1 LTVATVS
8 VGAFM
13 GQLDASIVNL
23 GYPSLQRAFHA
34 SLGAVQW
41 VGLSYLVVLIV
52 TVAAVGRLADM
63 LGRKMLYT
71 YGFLIFS
78 IGSGLCALA
87 PSLLLLDGFR
97 VVQAIGAVML
107 QANSVAIITASLAR
121 DRLGRGIG
129 VQGTAQAL
137 GLAFGPFV
145 GGVLIGL
152 GGWRLIFLVNIPIG
166 VLGVVT
172 AWLFVPR
179 SHDLAAHEPFDW
191 IGLALFVPAL
201 TSLLLALSFG
211 NQRGWTSPTV
221 VGLVVL
227 AIVSGVGFVARE
239 GLVKHPLIN
248 LRLFRRRRFSVGI
261 SAGLCSFVVLFG
273 VLFVTPFYLERSR
286 GMSPGKAGAVLTVLP
301 LAMAAVAPFAGRL
314 ADRIGG
320 RTPTIVGMLITAAGL
335 AIAAARPGTTSL
347 VLGLV
352 LAGIGMGLFTPSNN
366 TSIMSS
372 VPARRFGVASGVL
385 NMSRGLGTALGLSL
399 TALVFDVATGG
410 SATSSSTTHG
420 FTRSMTFLAAAALLA
435 AAISLLRRPRS
446 EERFVE

>member
-1 LTVATVS
+1 
-8 VGAFM
+8 M
-13 GQLDASIVNL
+13 
-23 GYPSLQRAFHA
+23 
-34 SLGAVQW
+34 
-41 VGLSYLVVLIV
+41 
-52 TVAAVGRLADM
+52 
-63 LGRKMLYT
+63 
-71 YGFLIFS
+71 
-78 IGSGLCALA
+78 
-87 PSLLLLDGFR
+87 
-97 VVQAIGAVML
+97 VQAIGAVML

-145 GGVLIGL
+145 GGLLIGL

-166 VLGVVT
+166 VLGVIT

-179 SHDLAAHEPFDW
+179 SHDLAEDEPFDW
-191 IGLALFVPAL
+191 LGLALFVPAL

-211 NQRGWTSPTV
+211 NERGWGSPTV

-239 GLVKHPLIN
+239 GLFKYPLIH

-261 SAGLCSFVVLFG
+261 GAGLCSFVVLFG
-273 VLFVTPFYLERSR
+273 ILFVTPFYLERSR
-286 GMSPGKAGAVLTVLP
+286 GMSPGKAGALLTVLP

-314 ADRIGG
+314 ADRVGG

-335 AIAAARPGTTSL
+335 AVAAVRPGTTSL

-399 TALVFDVATGG
+399 TALVFDLATNG
-410 SATSSSTTHG
+410 SATSSATTHG
-420 FTRSMTFLAAAALLA
+420 FTRSMTFLAVIALLA
-435 AAISLLRRPRS
+435 SAISLLRRPRS